1 MDKFDRRTIVLL
13 ILFFLIVS
21 KPTQSIAQSRQIL
34 QMPWSKLDDGLFYCE
49 IDGPYKS
56 IILDSKIS
64 IVKIEPKKFDFQ
76 LLTSSEYSNIPRSA
90 DCWAEE
96 FQLQIAVNA
105 GMYSPNKLQSN
116 KGFLKSY
123 NHINNGKLSGSYN
136 AMMTLN
142 PKDTTRNP
150 FEIHDFTCN
159 SWDKLKNNYY
169 SFCQGMRMIDCAGNA
184 MAWDKRPGQS
194 CSMVVSST
202 DIDGN
207 IYFAFCAS
215 PYTHQAMINF
225 LLSLPIQFRT
235 TIYLEGGPEASLFI
249 QTPDTVISKWGTYV
263 SSTWE
268 HADNDHFWE
277 IPNVIGVRKKK

>member
-1 MDKFDRRTIVLL
+1 MLQFNHRFTVLLTIIVL
-13 ILFFLIVS
+13 ILS
-21 KPTQSIAQSRQIL
+21 KPTLSFAQNSPIL
-34 QMPWSKLDDGLFYCE
+34 QMPWIKLEDGLFYCE
-49 IDGPYKS
+49 IDGPSKS

-64 IVKIEPKKFDFQ
+64 ILKIEPKKFDFQ
-76 LLTSSEYSNIPRSA
+76 LLTSSEYDNILRSA

-96 FQLQIAVNA
+96 FQMQITVNA
-105 GMYSPNKLQSN
+105 GMYSPNKTLSN
-116 KGFLKSY
+116 KGYLKNY
-123 NHINNGKLSGSYN
+123 NHINNNKLSGYYN

-142 PKDTTRNP
+142 PKDTTENP

-159 SWDKLKNNYY
+159 SWDKLKNNYH
-169 SFCQGMRMIDCAGNA
+169 SFCQGMRMIDCGGNA

-235 TIYLEGGPEASLFI
+235 TIYLEGGPEASLYI
-249 QTPDTVISKWGTYV
+249 QTPDTIISKWGTYV

-277 IPNVIGVRKKK
+277 IPNVIGIKKKK

>member
-1 MDKFDRRTIVLL
+1 MVRLESK
-13 ILFFLIVS
+13 ILFIFIFIFLNILNSTQCKAQRKAVS
-21 KPTQSIAQSRQIL
+21 E
-34 QMPWSKLDDGLFYCE
+34 MPWVKLEDGLFYCE
-49 IDGPYKS
+49 IDGPTKS

-76 LLTSSEYSNIPRSA
+76 LLTSSEHDTILRSA

-96 FQLQIAVNA
+96 FKLNIAVNA
-105 GMYSPNKLQSN
+105 GMYSPNKLHSN
-116 KGFLKSY
+116 KGYLKSY
-123 NHINNGKLSGSYN
+123 NHINNGKLNGSYN

-142 PKDTTRNP
+142 PKDSTFNP
-150 FEIHDFTCN
+150 FEIQDLTCN
-159 SWDKLKNNYY
+159 GWNNLKNNYF
-169 SFCQGMRMIDCAGNA
+169 SFCQGMRMIDCSGNA

-202 DIDGN
+202 DVDGN

-235 TIYLEGGPEASLFI
+235 TVYLEGGPEASLFI
-249 QTPDTVISKWGTYV
+249 QTPDTTISKWGTYV

-277 IPNVIGVRKKK
+277 IPNVIGIKRKK